1 MNEGKSIWI
10 RGHHSIPGDIRD
22 CGSGNRPRI
31 GDSVGVIPR
40 CGLCNVP
47 DRVHEMKT
55 ILEEGEPFVNQ
66 DLVDRSEWIINDTI
80 LHDDT
85 FKIHDK
91 EEEEANHLSELWRL
105 TRGMDKRELA
115 ICTMRAMERYPFMV
129 MQVVAEYLVRIKE
142 GKE

>member
-1 MNEGKSIWI
+1 
-10 RGHHSIPGDIRD
+10 
-22 CGSGNRPRI
+22 
-31 GDSVGVIPR
+31 
-40 CGLCNVP
+40 
-47 DRVHEMKT
+47 MKT

-115 ICTMRAMERYPFMV
+115 VCTMSAMETYPFMV

>member
-1 MNEGKSIWI
+1 
-10 RGHHSIPGDIRD
+10 
-22 CGSGNRPRI
+22 
-31 GDSVGVIPR
+31 
-40 CGLCNVP
+40 
-47 DRVHEMKT
+47 MKT

-66 DLVDRSEWIINDTI
+66 DVVDRSEWIISDTI